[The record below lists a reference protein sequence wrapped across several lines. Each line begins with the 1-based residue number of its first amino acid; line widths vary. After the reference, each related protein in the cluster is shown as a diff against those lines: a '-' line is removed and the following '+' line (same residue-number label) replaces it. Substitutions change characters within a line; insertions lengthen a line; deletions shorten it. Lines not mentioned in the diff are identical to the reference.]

1 MSTAP
6 PPVPPRPYYDSSTP
20 SRNPPPLP
28 PLPPN
33 ILERYNT
40 ENGSLPHFEKP
51 LIAPKPHHAGNV
63 SKYNQPKPT
72 LRLISLDG

>member
-6 PPVPPRPYYDSSTP
+6 PPVPPRPYYDSPLTP
-20 SRNPPPLP
+20 TRNPLPLPPPPPPLP

-63 SKYNQPKPT
+63 SKST
-72 LRLISLDG
+72 T

>member
-1 MSTAP
+1 MSTA
-6 PPVPPRPYYDSSTP
+6 PPVPPRPYDAP
-20 SRNPPPLP
+20 LNPPPLP

-63 SKYNQPKPT
+63 SKRFTTRPQTY
-72 LRLISLDG
+72 D